1 MNGSGKQSFYEIQ
14 LNNSSLIVAFVI
26 AVGLGIGIFML
37 GVMVGRGQAPTTP
50 VEEGWVEDTFAPA
63 DGPAAV
69 AETAGEDTDPD
80 LDFFEQVEEPAP
92 GQAAAEQAAP
102 PTARQQEQPAE
113 APVSTPPAVTP
124 PTGMPAADPSLATGW
139 VVQVKAT
146 PRQSEAEAL
155 QAALA
160 AAGFPAFVISADS
173 GSGTVY
179 RVRVGRYGDRADAE
193 RVDGLLR
200 ARDDIADTW
209 VTEG

>member
-37 GVMVGRGQAPTTP
+37 GVMVGRGQAPVTP
-50 VEEGWVEDTFAPA
+50 LEEGWVEDSFAPA
-63 DGPAAV
+63 DAPTAA
-69 AETAGEDTDPD
+69 ADETGQDPD

-92 GQAAAEQAAP
+92 GQASTEQAAP
-102 PTARQQEQPAE
+102 PPAGQEEE
-113 APVSTPPAVTP
+113 ATEEPVSTPPAVTP
-124 PTGMPAADPSLATGW
+124 PTGMPAHDPSLATGW

-146 PRQSEAEAL
+146 PQRNEAETL

-200 ARDDIADTW
+200 ARNDIADTW